1 MATRVV
7 DVAKTILEKNFPE
20 LAKDLRG
27 KLDIA
32 VAMTV
37 LKFQMDNGLVMDDCP
52 EAEKAY
58 DEFVAELPENL
69 LDRWVTDD
77 RLMDEVHDR
86 ICDKWSAD
94 PKGVE
99 EKEAAEAAK
108 KDELIGKR
116 KELTR
121 LFFRQKELYEEN
133 RYKNRSEIKETKIT
147 WLRIYREF
155 LMELD
160 GCESKDEIVDSKR
173 LSQMAASANYFNKD
187 VYGKDFTR

>member
-1 MATRVV
+1 MAASPV
-7 DVAKTILEKNFPE
+7 DVAERILEKNFPE
-20 LAKDLRG
+20 LAKELRG
-27 KLDIA
+27 KLDIV

-58 DEFVAELPENL
+58 DDFVAGLPVSL
-69 LDRWVTDD
+69 LDGWKDERDTDYIHG
-77 RLMDEVHDR
+77 LL
-86 ICDKWSAD
+86 CDKWSAD
-94 PKGVE
+94 PKG
-99 EKEAAEAAK
+99 AAK
-108 KDELIGKR
+108 KEELIGKR

-155 LMELD
+155 LTELD
-160 GCESKDEIVDSKR
+160 GYESKDEIVESKR
-173 LSQMAASANYFNKD
+173 LGQMAASANYFNND

>member
-7 DVAKTILEKNFPE
+7 DVANTILEKNFPE
-20 LAKDLRG
+20 LAKELRG

-32 VAMTV
+32 VAVTV

-58 DEFVAELPENL
+58 DDFVAELPESL

-77 RLMDEVHDR
+77 RLMDEVHNR

-94 PKGVE
+94 PKGAE
-99 EKEAAEAAK
+99 NKE
-108 KDELIGKR
+108 ELIGKR

-133 RYKNRSEIKETKIT
+133 RYKNRSEIKEIKIT

-155 LMELD
+155 LTELD
-160 GCESKDEIVDSKR
+160 GYESKDEIVDSKR

>member
-1 MATRVV
+1 M
-7 DVAKTILEKNFPE
+7 DVAERILEKNFPE
-20 LAKDLRG
+20 LAKELRG
-27 KLDIA
+27 KLNIA

-37 LKFQMDNGLVMDDCP
+37 LKFQMENGLVMDDCP
-52 EAEKAY
+52 EAETAY

-69 LDRWVTDD
+69 LESWVVTRKYGDG
-77 RLMDEVHDR
+77 LHDML
-86 ICDKWSAD
+86 CDKWSAD
-94 PKGVE
+94 PKGVV

-108 KDELIGKR
+108 KEELIGKR

-147 WLRIYREF
+147 WLRMYREF
-155 LMELD
+155 LTELD
-160 GCESKDEIVDSKR
+160 ACESKDEIVDSKR